1 MKKLKIIKKYWV
13 KKQNDDIQSTI
24 LLCTFGSL
32 KWESKEGYATEEI
45 REIIKSLANRKD
57 LVTKFPNISLSPF
70 FAMQTQTNRECLG
83 LLGWQHW
90 RPTHQGRMC
99 MCGRRWNSRR
109 VVCSGQCLVSVQNAS
124 EENRETEKG
133 GEKGRGALHQM
144 CINQHKRCISLQP
157 WSTSV
162 PAELLQL
169 IRHLQNYFL
178 KKRKFSFLRYCAKS
192 WYEMLL
198 QQAES
203 QKSELKHETTK

>member
-70 FAMQTQTNRECLG
+70 FAMQTQTNRDCLG

-99 MCGRRWNSRR
+99 TCGRRWTAEGL
-109 VVCSGQCLVSVQNAS
+109 CALVSAWFQS
-124 EENRETEKG
+124 KMHQRKTERQKKG
-133 GEKGRGALHQM
+133 GEKEEEPYT
-144 CINQHKRCISLQP
+144 K
-157 WSTSV
+157 
-162 PAELLQL
+162 
-169 IRHLQNYFL
+169 
-178 KKRKFSFLRYCAKS
+178 CA
-192 WYEMLL
+192 
-198 QQAES
+198 
-203 QKSELKHETTK
+203 